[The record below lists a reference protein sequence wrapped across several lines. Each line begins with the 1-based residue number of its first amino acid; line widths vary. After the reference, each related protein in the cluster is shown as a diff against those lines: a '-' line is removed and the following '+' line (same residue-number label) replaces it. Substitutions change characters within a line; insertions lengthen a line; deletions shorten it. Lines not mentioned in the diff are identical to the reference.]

1 MARNFRRTRTA
12 APIADLNVTNMIDLG
27 FTLLIIFMIS
37 TPLLIQE
44 QAIKLNLPVESV
56 RPQEKSDKT
65 PVQTVSISKSGEFF
79 WGTTKVTMA
88 ELSGRM
94 TEADKRATPPIIQIR
109 PDADGNVGKLIA
121 VIDELKKHPN
131 LKQKLDIAT
140 QPAK

>member
-1 MARNFRRTRTA
+1 MARNFRRPRSA
-12 APIADLNVTNMIDLG
+12 QPIADLNVTNMIDLG

-56 RPQEKSDKT
+56 RPQEKSDNT
-65 PVQTVSISKSGEFF
+65 PVQTVSISKSGDYF
-79 WGTTKVTMA
+79 WGPTKVTLA
-88 ELSGRM
+88 ELGTRM
-94 TEADKRATPPIIQIR
+94 AEADKRAKPPSIQIR
-109 PDADGNVGKLIA
+109 PDTDGNVGKLMA